1 MEQKLFAVMLVLFLI
16 AVLYFLNI
24 LSQREAWIKH
34 RWPVRATLSD
44 RENRGQREFGPMTV
58 PTTVADA
65 GANLRRKGGFY
76 DWE

>member
-65 GANLRRKGGFY
+65 GENLRRKGRVL
-76 DWE
+76 

>member
-24 LSQREAWIKH
+24 LSGREAWIKH

-58 PTTVADA
+58 PMTVADA
-65 GANLRRKGGFY
+65 GENLRRKGRVL
-76 DWE
+76 